1 MIDVAAVAHVGDPH
15 EVSLVIDQV
24 QDPVVT
30 NPDPEQPVRP
40 GEHLHATWP
49 GVVTQRLGR
58 DLDPGGH
65 LAV

>member
-1 MIDVAAVAHVGDPH
+1 MANVHDHR
-15 EVSLVIDQV
+15 
-24 QDPVVT
+24 DPVVT
-30 NPDPEQPVRP
+30 DPDPEQPVRP

-58 DLDPGGH
+58 DLDPRGD